1 MIVVRTS
8 FRGAPRRI
16 IFNASNTAP
25 LGRVCA
31 GDGDVGSACRLGNPL
46 AFAIYQRPVSRDA
59 SSIAQTDV
67 QHFADK
73 EVMRNAMKFQ
83 GGVKSCKRIGP
94 RTPTSG
100 GGVTSSILYV
110 RLSHQLPQIFTLT
123 TQADNNRSICFGDMI
138 WGSYLQRKD
147 WVMCNLSA
155 ARVKLSSSAKT
166 RTAC

>member
-31 GDGDVGSACRLGNPL
+31 GDGDVGSACRLGDPL

-67 QHFADK
+67 QHFANG
-73 EVMRNAMKFQ
+73 EVMRNSRASPAEVARSTGFADQ
-83 GGVKSCKRIGP
+83 CHLTRVFWRTTGITPNTYP
-94 RTPTSG
+94 RS
-100 GGVTSSILYV
+100 
-110 RLSHQLPQIFTLT
+110 
-123 TQADNNRSICFGDMI
+123 
-138 WGSYLQRKD
+138 LQQ
-147 WVMCNLSA
+147 SP
-155 ARVKLSSSAKT
+155 
-166 RTAC
+166 